1 MSRLPLLFLLLVGCA
16 APLRAQTLI
25 DATTAGAVQGSLN
38 NMAMPSYG
46 GALNAARSALNSS
59 QKPLDRY
66 LGLPYGGAGGTGS
79 SIQRAPMPS
88 TPVAAGTPQPEVN
101 GRVIG
106 LCSSGQLCL
115 SEIRQAMGLR

>member
-1 MSRLPLLFLLLVGCA
+1 MSRLPLLMLMLVGCA

-38 NMAMPSYG
+38 NMAMPSYS
-46 GALNAARSALNSS
+46 GALNAARSTLNSS
-59 QKPLDRY
+59 QKPLDAS
-66 LGLPYGGAGGTGS
+66 LGIPSGGGGATSGS
-79 SIQRAPMPS
+79 VQRAPAPS
-88 TPVAAGTPQPEVN
+88 TPVAEGTAQPQVN

-115 SEIRQAMGLR
+115 SEIRRAMGLR